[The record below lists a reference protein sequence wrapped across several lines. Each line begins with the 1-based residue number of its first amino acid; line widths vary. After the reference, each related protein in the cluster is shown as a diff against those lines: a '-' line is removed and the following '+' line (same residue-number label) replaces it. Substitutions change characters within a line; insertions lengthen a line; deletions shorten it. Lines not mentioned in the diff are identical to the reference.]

1 MSRDDDNSKDNML
14 ISLGAE
20 ISSVETNIC
29 DTSSDED
36 IEALSELSSDEI
48 PEDPNEYED

>member
-1 MSRDDDNSKDNML
+1 ML
-14 ISLGAE
+14 IGAE

-29 DTSSDED
+29 DASSDED

>member
-14 ISLGAE
+14 IGAE